1 MVEDESVVVLNDP
14 SAQFSREDG
23 RCLQPETDDGKFL
36 QSETDDG
43 KFLQSETDDG
53 KCLQSQTTGK
63 LHSIIINLSSSMA

>member
-43 KFLQSETDDG
+43 K
-53 KCLQSQTTGK
+53 CLQSQTTGK